1 MSYYTNT
8 LVTCIVC
15 ENAVFITNVD
25 ENTALRK
32 INNSYPIEFMAD
44 YFHVV
49 EPLYDVTNKIPSG
62 SNLFH
67 MLQYTEA
74 ILETSHLTSN
84 YLNENT
90 FTNNMSTPTKNFTPA
105 KNLETEEDMSQY
117 MDKGLNLSD
126 KSDVETH
133 RGDHGGCF
141 AEHPG
146 QATENQCERVAR
158 APHQTRLAR
167 VGLPK
172 TSFGPM
178 FETLRASVTSSPG
191 TFIYKDQNG
200 IKAKTQRLDEAI
212 KRIIGSSSKG
222 VATIAISL
230 SDEATIENGRT
241 VPIGNKYQFSVNVDN
256 MFHFKKER
264 VLPHSPPQSSSTGFE
279 ILEDIFS
286 VAVRTIDHQHGLQ
299 RHRKLLHAGYGQSVR
314 QRQHHKWHRRQQRPE
329 AAATLNQQDTG
340 KLLGKGGFAI
350 CYTVHLQPCNKVYA
364 LRIIKSHMPPKM
376 EQSICLVLE
385 LCPNGSLMDRVKRR
399 KGLTEPEVRFYSV
412 QIAGAIKYMHSKGII
427 HRDWSV
433 TVFSL
438 DPAMASN
445 AGGVAPTTRL
455 SVGKHLLVLGP
466 IS

>member
-1 MSYYTNT
+1 MNSYLTTNINMSYYTNT

-25 ENTALRK
+25 ENTVIAND
-32 INNSYPIEFMAD
+32 INGTVIAKPPA
-44 YFHVV
+44 
-49 EPLYDVTNKIPSG
+49 
-62 SNLFH
+62 
-67 MLQYTEA
+67 
-74 ILETSHLTSN
+74 
-84 YLNENT
+84 YLP
-90 FTNNMSTPTKNFTPA
+90 NMTVDEYK
-105 KNLETEEDMSQY
+105 
-117 MDKGLNLSD
+117 LSLG
-126 KSDVETH
+126 
-133 RGDHGGCF
+133 R
-141 AEHPG
+141 G
-146 QATENQCERVAR
+146 QADQKVGKSNVVIISNKVNLVLNQWTSTEPEP
-158 APHQTRLAR
+158 PHQTRLAR

-191 TFIYKDQNG
+191 TFIYKDENG

-241 VPIGNKYQFSVNVDN
+241 VPIGNKYQFSVNLDN

-299 RHRKLLHAGYGQSVR
+299 RHRKLLHAGYGQSFWR
-314 QRQHHKWHRRQQRPE
+314 AFSFQNS
-329 AAATLNQQDTG
+329 T
-340 KLLGKGGFAI
+340 
-350 CYTVHLQPCNKVYA
+350 Y
-364 LRIIKSHMPPKM
+364 
-376 EQSICLVLE
+376 LVLK
-385 LCPNGSLMDRVKRR
+385 LCPNGSLIDRVKRR

-412 QIAGAIKYMHSKGII
+412 QIAGAIKYMHRKGII

-438 DPAMASN
+438 DLVMASN

-455 SVGKHLLVLGP
+455 SVEKHLLVLGP